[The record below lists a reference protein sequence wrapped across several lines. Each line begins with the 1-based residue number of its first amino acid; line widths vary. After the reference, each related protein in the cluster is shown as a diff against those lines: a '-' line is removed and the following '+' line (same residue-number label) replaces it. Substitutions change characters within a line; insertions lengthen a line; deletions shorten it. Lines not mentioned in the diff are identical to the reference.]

1 MMECLKSLSKKYPD
15 IESDLVKSIVKY
27 IRDQE
32 RKEVTPSITSIVES
46 MVSSG
51 YSIRD
56 VLRAISKME
65 ESGIID
71 LVEIAPRDFKEYLRS
86 PFSLDLWFVLSA
98 TLGTILIVLV
108 FGITQY
114 PLVTIRYVL
123 GTIFVLFIPGFS
135 LIQCLYYRREDLDD
149 LERFALSIGL
159 SLALV
164 PLVGLVLNYTPF
176 GIRLPPVTISL
187 SILSIILIVCGTI
200 RRYRYLKTLS

>member
-1 MMECLKSLSKKYPD
+1 MKRLKRLSKKYPD

-32 RKEVTPSITSIVES
+32 KKEVTPSITSIVES

-98 TLGTILIVLV
+98 TLSTILIVLV

-176 GIRLPPVTISL
+176 GIRLSPVTISL

-200 RRYRYLKTLS
+200 RRYRYLRTLS

>member
-98 TLGTILIVLV
+98 TLSTILIVLV

-149 LERFALSIGL
+149 LERFALSMGL

-200 RRYRYLKTLS
+200 RRYRYLRTLS

>member
-1 MMECLKSLSKKYPD
+1 MKRLSKKYPD

-32 RKEVTPSITSIVES
+32 RKEVTPSITSIVEN

-65 ESGIID
+65 ENGIVD

-86 PFSLDLWFVLSA
+86 PYSLDLWFVLLA
-98 TLGTILIVLV
+98 TLGTVLIVLV

-123 GTIFVLFIPGFS
+123 GTVFVLFIPGFS

-149 LERFALSIGL
+149 LERLALSIGL

-176 GIRLPPVTISL
+176 GIRLLPVTISL

-200 RRYRYLKTLS
+200 RRYRYLRTLS

>member
-1 MMECLKSLSKKYPD
+1 MKRLKRLSKKYPD

-32 RKEVTPSITSIVES
+32 KKEVTPSITSIVES

-98 TLGTILIVLV
+98 TLSTILIVLV

-200 RRYRYLKTLS
+200 RRYRYLRTLS

>member
-1 MMECLKSLSKKYPD
+1 MKRLSKKYPD

-200 RRYRYLKTLS
+200 RRYRYLRTLS

>member
-1 MMECLKSLSKKYPD
+1 LMECLKSLSKKYPD

-200 RRYRYLKTLS
+200 RRYRYLRTLS

>member
-1 MMECLKSLSKKYPD
+1 MKRLKRLSKKYPD

-32 RKEVTPSITSIVES
+32 KKEVTPSITSIVES

-71 LVEIAPRDFKEYLRS
+71 LVEIAPRDFKEYLCS

-98 TLGTILIVLV
+98 TLSTILIVLV

-200 RRYRYLKTLS
+200 RRYRYLRTLS

>member
-1 MMECLKSLSKKYPD
+1 MMKRLKRVSKKYPD

-176 GIRLPPVTISL
+176 GIRLSPVTISL